1 MISGSRSSL
10 ILLNQEYKYIIFV
23 VIARLSFL
31 RWFMRKVIGSIVAHS
46 PGLEPV
52 QYKGIKHL
60 LCVSHCIHIVLRK
73 AHISPASHILS
84 WYMKKW
90 KFRGIVLSK
99 VTLSVQGRLRI
110 RILGPF
116 DCKVNIMLYRIY
128 FMSAS
133 SVLSQLRPTDNSRE
147 FII

>member
-1 MISGSRSSL
+1 
-10 ILLNQEYKYIIFV
+10 
-23 VIARLSFL
+23 
-31 RWFMRKVIGSIVAHS
+31 
-46 PGLEPV
+46 
-52 QYKGIKHL
+52 
-60 LCVSHCIHIVLRK
+60 
-73 AHISPASHILS
+73 
-84 WYMKKW
+84 MKKW